1 MFGDVLKK
9 ARLKAGMTQEHLAFV
24 ADVDRTF
31 LSRLENNR
39 MSPTLETL
47 FRLSDALG
55 VQASTLVARVERSRQ
70 RQ

>member
-9 ARLKAGMTQEHLAFV
+9 ARLKAGMTQEHLAFE

-55 VQASTLVARVERSRQ
+55 VPASTLIARVERSRQ

>member
-1 MFGDVLKK
+1 MFGDILKK
-9 ARLKAGMTQEHLAFV
+9 ARLKAGMTQEQLAFE

-55 VQASTLVARVERSRQ
+55 VPASLLIARVERSWKRK
-70 RQ
+70 